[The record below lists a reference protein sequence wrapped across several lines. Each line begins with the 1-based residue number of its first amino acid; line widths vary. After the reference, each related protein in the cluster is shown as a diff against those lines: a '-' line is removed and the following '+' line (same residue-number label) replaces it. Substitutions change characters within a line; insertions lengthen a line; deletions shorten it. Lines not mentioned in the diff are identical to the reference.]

1 MSSSGGFCSTRFRVA
16 LCGFA
21 SAASSRTGAAVNY
34 CRFAEGFFRLRCHR
48 TQQHRMFLPPVLPAH
63 GSVRIAAELW
73 SSSKSS
79 LLNRCFGDLWGG
91 RASLTLH
98 RNPSSSS
105 RVLAPARQFEVC
117 PESVVGQKTNQKSVW
132 RPKQVPTIPV
142 LPTSEARPQ
151 DHRRLQ
157 IRRTRGSPID

>member
-1 MSSSGGFCSTRFRVA
+1 MTGLWARWRIWALRFRIERSPTS
-16 LCGFA
+16 
-21 SAASSRTGAAVNY
+21 SAGTIS
-34 CRFAEGFFRLRCHR
+34 L
-48 TQQHRMFLPPVLPAH
+48 QLVLPAH